1 MKKISLIGAILLII
15 SCGTKKNIKVEKPP
29 LFEVLKQDSFNG
41 AQIKFN
47 ELITEREELQLLLGD
62 PDLKNK
68 VKASDIETANFV
80 ILHMGE
86 KNSGG
91 YSITV
96 IDAKESEESI
106 TLIISE
112 ESPKEM
118 ATAVMTYPMAVV
130 KVNSKKRII
139 FE

>member
-1 MKKISLIGAILLII
+1 MKKTSLLVLLII
-15 SCGTKKNIKVEKPP
+15 ISCNTKKSFIDSKQP

-47 ELITEREELQLLLGD
+47 ELITEKEEFQLLLAD
-62 PDLKNK
+62 PDLKK
-68 VKASDIETANFV
+68 LIKPSDIETANFV

-96 IDAKESEESI
+96 TNAKESADSI
-106 TLIISE
+106 TLVVSE
-112 ESPKEM
+112 ESPKGM
-118 ATAVMTYPMAVV
+118 ATAVMTYPMAII
-130 KVNSKKRII
+130 KVYSKKKII
-139 FE
+139 ID